1 MRKKR
6 KNIDKLDF
14 TNDRIFKYVLS
25 SDIDLCREF
34 IRRIDPEIN
43 TEGIRYIE
51 KGHEAIAG
59 AEQKMVSFDMYAG
72 NKVIIINLEMFN
84 YKPPQFIK
92 TARHNA
98 AMIDCDLK
106 KGLKPADLP
115 DVVVILL
122 CSFDPIGQGRPIY
135 RYSTHLDED
144 PDFKLDEGRKIVIV
158 TNKGYKNAPE
168 ELKPIIY
175 LLTRNPEPID
185 DPFYQRIQRA
195 VKEAKTNPEVKKD
208 IMMQEAREQYLIE
221 KGVRKGRTKTRK
233 EYIRKTAE
241 ILSELELS
249 TNEIQSKLLE
259 KYPEY
264 SDLIKQTIES
274 E

>member
-6 KNIDKLDF
+6 KNKDKLDF

-59 AEQKMVSFDMYAG
+59 AEQKMVSFDVYAG

-84 YKPPQFIK
+84 YKPLQFIK

-98 AMIDCDLK
+98 AMIDSDLK
-106 KGLKPADLP
+106 KGLKAADLP
-115 DVVVILL
+115 DIVVILL

-135 RYSTHLDED
+135 RYSMHLDED

-158 TNKGYKNAPE
+158 TNKGYKNASE

-175 LLTRNPEPID
+175 LLTRNPEPIESSERGKD
-185 DPFYQRIQRA
+185 KPGGKERYYDARGERA
-195 VKEAKTNPEVKKD
+195 ILLRKRRKKRRKKRPYENTGGSH
-208 IMMQEAREQYLIE
+208 QED
-221 KGVRKGRTKTRK
+221 GRN
-233 EYIRKTAE
+233 IRRA
-241 ILSELELS
+241 
-249 TNEIQSKLLE
+249 
-259 KYPEY
+259 
-264 SDLIKQTIES
+264 
-274 E
+274 